1 MVLGVRG
8 HLRNHADIVGVAVCF
23 AGFVH
28 GPPATRLAVHF
39 RIRAPVST
47 HTKPLSHP
55 SLWSCNKLLICRRST
70 HQCRE
75 IIFQTNTLELVENWG
90 IMGRKHTGIR
100 EQLFLFPTGTVVRPH
115 PWGCSL
121 KTGDGSQRMW
131 LEWRIE
137 ERKRERVGGCRP
149 AVSGQSYWSPYGAA
163 QALSNSL
170 RSTDQQDEF
179 TIP

>member
-8 HLRNHADIVGVAVCF
+8 HLRNHAEIVGVAICF

-28 GPPATRLAVHF
+28 GPPATRFAVHF

-55 SLWSCNKLLICRRST
+55 SFWSRNKLLICLRST

-75 IIFQTNTLELVENWG
+75 IILKNQYTELELVENWG

-100 EQLFLFPTGTVVRPH
+100 GAAIFIPN
-115 PWGCSL
+115 W
-121 KTGDGSQRMW
+121 QRRKAAPLRLQFKNRRW
-131 LEWRIE
+131 FTKNVIGVASRGKK
-137 ERKRERVGGCRP
+137 ERKSWWMQACSPRSIVLISLLGRPGPFQQPSIHRP
-149 AVSGQSYWSPYGAA
+149 A
-163 QALSNSL
+163 
-170 RSTDQQDEF
+170 R
-179 TIP
+179 